1 MTDQDN
7 LQNRI
12 EEILHQVGNGELA
25 LNMSPNE
32 RNELSQAIID
42 ELGLTME
49 TYVGYD
55 ETLDHDVLQRFFRVV
70 GEPWIAD
77 ESILGV
83 ENG

>member
-7 LQNRI
+7 LRDRI

-25 LNMSPNE
+25 LNISPNE
-32 RNELSQAIID
+32 RNELAQAIID

-49 TYVGYD
+49 TYVGY
-55 ETLDHDVLQRFFRVV
+55 
-70 GEPWIAD
+70 